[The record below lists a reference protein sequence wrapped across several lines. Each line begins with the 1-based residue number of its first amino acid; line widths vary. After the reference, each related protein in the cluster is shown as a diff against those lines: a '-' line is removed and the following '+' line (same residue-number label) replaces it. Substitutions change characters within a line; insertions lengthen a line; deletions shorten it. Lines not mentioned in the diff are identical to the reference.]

1 MANHPHGTARLT
13 QMLLTVLLLAACG
26 QKGGLVRPEAANS
39 AAGTNLAIAI
49 AETEA
54 PIVLAKFEPVAV
66 ISF

>member
-1 MANHPHGTARLT
+1 
-13 QMLLTVLLLAACG
+13 MLLTVLLLAACG